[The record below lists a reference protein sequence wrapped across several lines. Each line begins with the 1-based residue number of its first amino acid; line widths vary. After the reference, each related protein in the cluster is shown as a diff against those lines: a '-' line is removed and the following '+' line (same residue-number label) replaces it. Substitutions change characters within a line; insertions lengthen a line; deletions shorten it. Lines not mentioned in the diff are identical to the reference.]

1 MKKVILSIVALLSS
15 ALTFA
20 QATVGTLKASVNPEK
35 AAKAVAVKKQASS
48 EAVLAENQRLMGYY
62 VSDDLAVNGL
72 GIPNYGKQEGVRA
85 VITLDADMLAPFVG
99 KKVVGIRYGV
109 MVNNMVTSVIVGEV
123 DSQSWSQPVA
133 TEAVTSSEQGWNTQ
147 MFSNPYTI
155 KANQDIYAGIT
166 YNQTATRSGQNYTT
180 DAYPLSLVNGG
191 GISPQP
197 LYVYA
202 NIPVSY
208 GGNGLGWYNVG
219 AQNGNLSIQLIIEGD
234 YQGQYLMPLEM
245 SDFQTAV
252 GHERDVDVVFENVGA
267 QPLTSFS
274 YTYTQNGVTSEEK
287 TKTLDF
293 EESDAVL
300 TVPVAIEGASVA
312 GKYPVTLNITKVNG
326 AENSAA
332 LNNIKANNEVKAKYF
347 EPTVV
352 MEEFTGTT
360 CQFCPRGMVGMDRFE
375 KVIGDKF
382 VGIAIHQYSQA
393 DPMFTINYANL
404 GFTGAPNC
412 KLNRVTAQI
421 DPFYG
426 TGSDI
431 VDDATPLLNN
441 IPDGAVT
448 SIDAQWSTEAQD
460 SVFIQAEFE
469 SQDVKTYQVAYVLTA
484 DEVKGNGTEW
494 AQTNAFSKSRGLFSY
509 AQLDDDLKFLW
520 NEPVYYYPSYSHVLI
535 GSSYIR
541 TTNKGDNVT
550 VPAEGTA
557 HGQYNVGLP
566 LATSKVMK
574 GVDKTKI
581 NAIVLL
587 IDPVKRTIV
596 NAAKTSD
603 IKAWTSGI
611 NTVGAGAANDA
622 KEVARY
628 TVGGQKISAPVKGIN
643 ILKMSDGTTR
653 KVFVAE

>member
-1 MKKVILSIVALLSS
+1 MVALLSS
-15 ALTFA
+15 AFTFA
-20 QATVGTLKASVNPEK
+20 QVTVGTLKASVNPEK
-35 AAKAVAVKKQASS
+35 AAKAVAVKKAISADV
-48 EAVLAENQRLMGYY
+48 ELAANQRLMGYY
-62 VSDDLAVNGL
+62 VSDDLAANGI
-72 GIPNYGKQEGVRA
+72 GIPNYGKQDGVRA

-109 MVNNMVTSVIVGEV
+109 MVNDLVTSVIVGEV
-123 DSQSWSQPVA
+123 DSQSWSQPLA

-166 YNQTATRSGQNYTT
+166 YNQTATRSGQYYTI
-180 DAYPLSLVNGG
+180 DGYPLSLVNGG
-191 GISPQP
+191 GLSPKP
-197 LYVYA
+197 LYIYA
-202 NIPVSY
+202 NISASNN
-208 GGNGLGWYNVG
+208 GKGLGWYDVG
-219 AQNGNLSIQLIIEGD
+219 TMGNLSVQLIIEGD

-245 SDFQTAV
+245 DDFQTAV

-300 TVPVAIEGASVA
+300 TVPVAIEGASA
-312 GKYPVTLNITKVNG
+312 PGKYPVTLNITKVNG

-332 LNNIKANNEVKAKYF
+332 LSTVEVNNEVKAKNLK
-347 EPTVV
+347 PMVV
-352 MEEFTGTT
+352 MEEYTGTG
-360 CQFCPRGMVGMDRFE
+360 CGWCPRGMVGMEHFG
-375 KVIGDKF
+375 KAIGDQF
-382 VGIAIHQYSQA
+382 VGIAIHQYKAA
-393 DPMFTINYANL
+393 DPMYTINYANL

-421 DPFYG
+421 DPYFG

-431 VDDATPLLNN
+431 VDDAKPLLKN

-469 SQDVKTYQVAYVLTA
+469 SQDTKTYQVAYVLTA
-484 DEVKGNGTEW
+484 NDVQGQGTAW
-494 AQTNAFSKSRGLFSY
+494 GQTNYYSKAYNAMSY
-509 AQLDDDLKFLW
+509 NSIPDDLKFLW
-520 NEPVYYYPSYSHVLI
+520 NEPAAWYTSYPDVLI
-535 GSSYIR
+535 GSSYVR

-550 VPAEGTA
+550 VPADGTA

-566 LATSKVMK
+566 LATSSVMT

-581 NAIVLL
+581 TAIVLL
-587 IDPVKRTIV
+587 IDPTTRTIV

-611 NTVGAGAANDA
+611 NTVGNNAAKDA

-628 TVGGQKISAPVKGIN
+628 TVGGQQISAPVNGIN
-643 ILKMSDGTTR
+643 IVKMSDGTTR
-653 KVFVAE
+653 KVFVGK

>member
-1 MKKVILSIVALLSS
+1 MVALLSS
-15 ALTFA
+15 AFTFA
-20 QATVGTLKASVNPEK
+20 QVTVGTLKASVNPEK
-35 AAKAVAVKKQASS
+35 AAKAVAVKKAMSA
-48 EAVLAENQRLMGYY
+48 EVELADNQRLMGYY
-62 VSDDLAVNGL
+62 VTDDLAANGI
-72 GIPNYGKQEGVRA
+72 GIPTYGKQDGVRA

-109 MVNNMVTSVIVGEV
+109 MVNDLVTSVIVGEV
-123 DSQSWSQPVA
+123 DSKSWSNPVA
-133 TEAVTSSEQGWNTQ
+133 TEPVTSSEQGWNIQ
-147 MFSNPYTI
+147 MFSSPYTI
-155 KANQDIYAGIT
+155 KANQDIYAGFT
-166 YNQTATRSGQNYTT
+166 YNQTSTRSGQSYTV
-180 DAYPLSLVNGG
+180 DGFPLSLVSGTG
-191 GISPQP
+191 LDPRP
-197 LYVYA
+197 LYLYA
-202 NIPVSY
+202 NIPASY
-208 GGNGLGWYNVG
+208 NGNGLGWYNVG
-219 AQNGNLSIQLIIEGD
+219 AQNGNLSVQLIIEGD

-245 SDFQTAV
+245 GDFQTAV

-267 QPLTSFS
+267 QPLRNFS

-332 LNNIKANNEVKAKYF
+332 LSTVEANNEVKAKYF
-347 EPTVV
+347 RPTVV
-352 MEEFTGTT
+352 MEEFTGTS
-360 CQFCPRGMVGMDRFE
+360 CQFCPRGMVGMERFA
-375 KVIGDKF
+375 KAIGDQF
-382 VGIAIHQYSQA
+382 IGIAIHQYSQS

-412 KLNRVTAQI
+412 KLNRITAQI

-431 VDDATPLLNN
+431 VDDAAPLLKN

-469 SQDVKTYQVAYVLTA
+469 SQDTKTYQVAYVLTA
-484 DEVKGNGTEW
+484 DDVKGNGSEW
-494 AQTNAFSKSRGLFSY
+494 AQTNAFSKNRGLYSY

-520 NEPVYYYPSYSHVLI
+520 NEPVSWYTSYPDVLI
-535 GSSYIR
+535 GSSYVR
-541 TTNKGDNVT
+541 TMNKGDNVT
-550 VPAEGTA
+550 VPADGTA

-566 LATSKVMK
+566 LATSKVMT

-587 IDPVKRTIV
+587 IDPTKRTIV

-603 IKAWTSGI
+603 IKAWTAGI
-611 NTVGAGAANDA
+611 NTVGNNGAKDA

-628 TVGGQKISAPVKGIN
+628 TVGGQKVSAPVKGIN

>member
-1 MKKVILSIVALLSS
+1 MVALLSS
-15 ALTFA
+15 AFTFA
-20 QATVGTLKASVNPEK
+20 QVTVGTLKADVNPEK
-35 AAKAVAVKKQASS
+35 AAKAVAVKKAISA
-48 EAVLAENQRLMGYY
+48 EVELAANQRLMGYY
-62 VSDDLAVNGL
+62 VSDDLAANGI
-72 GIPNYGKQEGVRA
+72 GIPKLGKQDGVRA
-85 VITLDADMLAPFVG
+85 VITLDSDMLAPFVG
-99 KKVVGIRYGV
+99 KKVVGIRYGM
-109 MVNNMVTSVIVGEV
+109 MVNDVVTSVIVGELN
-123 DSQSWSQPVA
+123 STGWGQPVT
-133 TEAVTSSEQGWNTQ
+133 TEPVESSEQGWNIQ
-147 MFSNPYTI
+147 MLSNPYTI
-155 KANQDIYAGIT
+155 KANQDIYAGFT
-166 YNQTATRSGQNYTT
+166 YNQTATKSGSAYTT
-180 DAYPLSLVNGG
+180 DGYPLSLVS
-191 GISPQP
+191 GIGLSPEP
-197 LYVYA
+197 LYLYA
-202 NIPVSY
+202 NVPASS
-208 GGNGLGWYNVG
+208 GGNGLGWYNFG
-219 AQNGNLSIQLIIEGD
+219 NTMGNLSIQLIIEGD

-252 GHERDVDVVFENVGA
+252 GHERDIDVVFENVGA

-326 AENSAA
+326 AENSAT
-332 LNNIKANNEVKAKYF
+332 LSTVEANNEVKAKNF
-347 EPTVV
+347 QPTVV
-352 MEEFTGTT
+352 MEEYTGTG
-360 CQFCPRGMVGMDRFE
+360 CGFCPRGMVGMEHFA
-375 KVIGDKF
+375 KALGDQF
-382 VGIAIHQYSQA
+382 IGIAIHQYNA
-393 DPMFTINYANL
+393 GDPMYTINYANL

-412 KLNRVTAQI
+412 KLNRVTAAI

-426 TGSDI
+426 SGSDI
-431 VDDATPLLNN
+431 VDDATPLLKN

-469 SQDVKTYQVAYVLTA
+469 SQDTKTYQVAYVLTA
-484 DEVKGNGTEW
+484 DDVQGQGTAW
-494 AQTNAFSKSRGLFSY
+494 AQSNYFSKAYNRFTY
-509 AQLDDDLKFLW
+509 AELDDDLKFLW
-520 NEPVYYYPSYSHVLI
+520 NQPAAWYTSYPDVLI

-550 VPAEGTA
+550 VPADGTA

-566 LATSKVMK
+566 LATSNVMP

-587 IDPVKRTIV
+587 IDPTTRTIV

-603 IKAWTSGI
+603 IKAWTAGI
-611 NTVGAGAANDA
+611 NTVDNGTAKDA

-628 TVGGQKISAPVKGIN
+628 TVGGQQISAPVKGIN
-643 ILKMSDGTTR
+643 IVKMSDGTTR
-653 KVFVAE
+653 KVFVGE